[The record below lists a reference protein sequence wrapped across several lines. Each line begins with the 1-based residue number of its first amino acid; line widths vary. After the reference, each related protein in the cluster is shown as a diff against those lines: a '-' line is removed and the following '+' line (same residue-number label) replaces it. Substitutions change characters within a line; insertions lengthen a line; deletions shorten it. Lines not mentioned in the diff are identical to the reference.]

1 MSRNNRLLAFIL
13 SVLLLCSNTLTVF
26 ADNLGNSFVP
36 TTPPPVMGGSGGNPT
51 FATYKNWGFRIT
63 MAPADKCCKYA
74 IKPERQFVLSGSF
87 NDGK

>member
-1 MSRNNRLLAFIL
+1 MLRSKRLLAFIL
-13 SVLLLCSNTLTVF
+13 SVLLLCGNTVTAF
-26 ADNLGNSFVP
+26 ADNLGNSYVP
-36 TTPPPVMGGSGGNPT
+36 ETPPPIIGGGGGNPT

>member
-1 MSRNNRLLAFIL
+1 M
-13 SVLLLCSNTLTVF
+13 

-36 TTPPPVMGGSGGNPT
+36 VTPPTIIGGSGGNPT